1 VRQYYRASRRPAP
14 RLARLRRS
22 PICGSIL
29 RVVRAIRF
37 VGGILAVWAL
47 GGCVERFISVRSD
60 PPGAI
65 VTLDDQKIG
74 PTPVEI
80 PYTWYGMRLL
90 SVDLPGY
97 TPVRETIALNPPWW
111 QFPPIDFI
119 TDVLVP
125 ATITDRTEFSY
136 FLEKVTAQPDK
147 ELEAVK
153 GRAAELREKAAG
165 PR

>member
-1 VRQYYRASRRPAP
+1 VA
-14 RLARLRRS
+14 
-22 PICGSIL
+22 
-29 RVVRAIRF
+29 RAIRI
-37 VGGILAVWAL
+37 VGGILAVLAL

-74 PTPVEI
+74 PTPVDI

-90 SVDLPGY
+90 VVDLQGY
-97 TPVRETIALNPPWW
+97 TQVRETIALNPPWW

-119 TDVLVP
+119 TDILVP
-125 ATITDRTEFSY
+125 ATITDRREFSY
-136 FLEKVTAQPDK
+136 SLDKVTAQPDK
-147 ELEAVK
+147 GLEEVK
-153 GRAAELREKAAG
+153 RRAAELRERAAG